1 MKKYKVFISGGKIKA
16 EQFYYS
22 SCRNSKL
29 HIRNSGAEFCEILD
43 MHDRP
48 VSSARLMPNGHI
60 TNVTP
65 GQDT

>member
-48 VSSARLMPNGHI
+48 V
-60 TNVTP
+60 
-65 GQDT
+65 